1 MKKLFKIPALLFTL
15 MLIVSSCGRS
25 AKSDAETLNSDN
37 LVELVSEALNE
48 EDSKKKIKL
57 YKEASKDM
65 DERIEMMEYYSE
77 DEGNYEKLVKA
88 MEELDE
94 DEEIPSYKDFKKM
107 MKPSIKQYK
116 EDLEAWNDDL
126 EKLKDGKSL
135 VSPIE
140 RDAQRVCE
148 IIELTAA
155 AATADNEKN
164 QALYKEL
171 QELEEKYED
180 GSDEQKELLEYIGKN
195 PCE

>member
-1 MKKLFKIPALLFTL
+1 

-148 IIELTAA
+148 IIKLTAA